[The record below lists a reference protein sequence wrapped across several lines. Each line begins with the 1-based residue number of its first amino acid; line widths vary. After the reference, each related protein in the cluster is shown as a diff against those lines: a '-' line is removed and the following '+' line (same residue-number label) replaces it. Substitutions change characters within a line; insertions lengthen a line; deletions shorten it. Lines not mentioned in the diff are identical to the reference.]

1 MQKTFHDILLGIS
14 VLPALL
20 VLPALAANP
29 ITDQSVFVFGDV
41 AFDNQHVANGE
52 AAFGGRR
59 MNNWVDGK
67 YQNDFP
73 KYQMVGRSFSIADS
87 DVYIGPVTLTLRE
100 LTDSDTFVF
109 NYQDEVEGEWTD
121 TDLAA
126 NAGVVWNTPLGEEG
140 DTAEDG
146 TVYGLVGGIIGPDN
160 AHYTA
165 PTVWA
170 MSQTN
175 PNAVAGALTF
185 DNVQAVVDGATI
197 NADEISV
204 TNNSVL
210 DIVKKNNDAALNT
223 ASFFTNPEN
232 IDSNGITTLNANT
245 MDFDS
250 SRIIVN
256 AGATLN
262 VNPSVD
268 ATFANNE
275 FTGKGGAIYNYGTL
289 TIKNALF
296 TNNSATSNSGAI
308 AQDGTGS
315 VLNLTDVNFT
325 ENSADW
331 GGAIVARGNVNIKGG
346 SFIGNTSNDGGGA
359 IYLATLANKGHKLN
373 IDGTT
378 FSENSTAGV
387 DLDGGGAIG
396 SFSDL
401 VLKNATFTG
410 NHVDGDASNGGGAI
424 FMGSVST
431 NDIYNTTFTGNQSAT
446 NGGAISMRFTYQGN
460 NVDATLDIAG
470 GSFNENTATEFGGA
484 IYNTFHNDKNDNK
497 YVSVSNVEF
506 NSNGAMYGGAIY
518 NESADET
525 DPIGGVM
532 NLTDVT
538 FTGNTADELGGAIY
552 SAGVMTFNGAM
563 RFDGNSAGTY
573 GGAIYGDDG
582 YMTFNDAVT
591 FDGNTA
597 AEDGGAVYW
606 YSVNGDVEEAQRTLT
621 FKKAA
626 TFTNNSGEGGWG
638 GALHALGSIVKFE
651 DGATFTNNSVFNGG
665 GAIYT
670 DDADLNISGTSNFTN
685 NTADEGGAVYNT
697 EWGRVDISG
706 DATFANNTANE
717 HGGAIYNGIYQD
729 GEEYAGLFT
738 VANAT
743 FTGNSANQGG
753 AIYNDNLDDATDF
766 VSMEIT
772 DATFNGNTA
781 TEEGGAI
788 YNLNG
793 MTFAGTNTFTGN
805 TAGGAA
811 NDIYN
816 AGTLTLVDGSTTT
829 IDGGITG
836 NGTLTIAS
844 GATFNLGTASVTQGT
859 MVLDGTLN
867 ATLQDANNFASFD
880 IADSFGGDGGTLNLV
895 LRGAGEYNVF
905 QGAVFDNAN
914 VAVSSGVFDYEWNED
929 FDTITA
935 TMKSTEDIATE
946 NGISTEAATTVA
958 NLVNS
963 SSDELNDLANAI
975 QDKLASGDADT
986 AAAVEQ
992 AHAAIHPETESVV
1005 QSVAMH
1011 VQNTVANLAAGRLTA
1026 LTLGRGGGDV
1036 DITAGGVWAQGIYN
1050 KSKQNDAFRGYTRG
1064 VAGGVDMTM
1073 NRVLTLG
1080 AGYSY
1085 AHSDITGT
1093 ARDTEID
1100 SSTIFAYG
1108 QYKPTDWFV
1117 NAMANYT
1124 MSDYSEHAVALGTNI
1139 DANYDVRSYGGQVMT
1154 GYDFAGGITPAVGV
1168 RYMHISADEYKNS
1181 LGIKNKLQDSDY
1193 MTAVL
1198 ETRWTYGFKLNR
1210 GLMLKPE
1217 LRYAVKYDF
1226 MSDEQVATILL
1237 PGVDSYALDGTRLSR
1252 LGAEFG
1258 GGLGIRA
1265 GGLDLSVNYEIEIRE
1280 GFTSQTGRAR
1290 IRYEF

>member
-1 MQKTFHDILLGIS
+1 MHKTFHNILFGIS

-20 VLPALAANP
+20 VMPALAGAPDTTNN
-29 ITDQSVFVFGDV
+29 VFVLGDIV
-41 AFDNQHVANGE
+41 LTNQHVAVGE
-52 AAFGGRR
+52 AAFAGRR
-59 MNNWVDGK
+59 MNNVDTNNR
-67 YQNDFP
+67 YQNVFP
-73 KYQMVGRSFSIADS
+73 KYKMVARSFDMSDS
-87 DVYIGPVTLTLRE
+87 DTYVGPVTLTLRE
-100 LTDSDTFVF
+100 LTNEDELAF
-109 NYQDEVEGEWTD
+109 NYQVSDGAGGMNDVNLV
-121 TDLAA
+121 DLFPGLAWNISEEDVVAA
-126 NAGVVWNTPLGEEG
+126 GIPQPTAGTLALFAHLDG
-140 DTAEDG
+140 DAED
-146 TVYGLVGGIIGPDN
+146 
-160 AHYTA
+160 AHA
-165 PTVWA
+165 
-170 MSQTN
+170 
-175 PNAVAGALTF
+175 AGSLSFKNTRATI
-185 DNVQAVVDGATI
+185 DGATI
-197 NADEISV
+197 NADTISIINGSELTFV
-204 TNNSVL
+204 KQDTNL
-210 DIVKKNNDAALNT
+210 LNT
-223 ASFFTNPEN
+223 SNRFFTNEED
-232 IDSNGITTLNANT
+232 IVSDGVTTLNANT
-245 MDFDS
+245 INIANSSLQVNSGATVIFNATDMATLENITMQESESGITNQGNMTINNSSFTSNSADVDGGAIYNYVLLSGGGEIEYVGDLTVNGGLFDS
-250 SRIIVN
+250 
-256 AGATLN
+256 N
-262 VNPSVD
+262 V
-268 ATFANNE
+268 AAAH
-275 FTGKGGAIYNYGTL
+275 GGAIYNYGTA
-289 TIKNALF
+289 TID
-296 TNNSATSNSGAI
+296 GAI
-308 AQDGTGS
+308 
-315 VLNLTDVNFT
+315 
-325 ENSADW
+325 
-331 GGAIVARGNVNIKGG
+331 
-346 SFIGNTSNDGGGA
+346 
-359 IYLATLANKGHKLN
+359 
-373 IDGTT
+373 
-378 FSENSTAGV
+378 
-387 DLDGGGAIG
+387 
-396 SFSDL
+396 
-401 VLKNATFTG
+401 FTG
-410 NHVDGDASNGGGAI
+410 NKTTNIAWPSQGGAI
-424 FMGSVST
+424 FNSGDDDYLDVPAVTMVIS
-431 NDIYNTTFTGNQSAT
+431 NTTFGDANDDTKGNMSLQ
-446 NGGAISMRFTYQGN
+446 GGAIANESSLVTGLVTLN
-460 NVDATLDIAG
+460 NVNFYYNKAFADTDDSDGYESTLG
-470 GSFNENTATEFGGA
+470 GAVWNQGEMIVNGNTMFRGNTATGYNVEGGA
-484 IYNTFHNDKNDNK
+484 IYN
-497 YVSVSNVEF
+497 S
-506 NSNGAMYGGAIY
+506 
-518 NESADET
+518 
-525 DPIGGVM
+525 
-532 NLTDVT
+532 
-538 FTGNTADELGGAIY
+538 
-552 SAGVMTFNGAM
+552 
-563 RFDGNSAGTY
+563 GTL
-573 GGAIYGDDG
+573 
-582 YMTFNDAVT
+582 TFNDAVT
-591 FDGNTA
+591 FDSNVATDLNSGNGA
-597 AEDGGAVYW
+597 YGGAIANSYGAEIV
-606 YSVNGDVEEAQRTLT
+606 
-621 FKKAA
+621 FKKLA
-626 TFTNNSGEGGWG
+626 TFTNNS
-638 GALHALGSIVKFE
+638 ALSSADKG
-651 DGATFTNNSVFNGG
+651 TQG
-665 GAIYT
+665 GAINNQNSIVFERGASFSGNTAVYGG
-670 DDADLNISGTSNFTN
+670 AVFNEEDLTIAGGSTFDSNTA
-685 NTADEGGAVYNT
+685 ADEGGALFTYGGVVNL
-697 EWGRVDISG
+697 ES
-706 DATFANNTANE
+706 ATFTDNGAESN
-717 HGGAIYNGIYQD
+717 GGAI
-729 GEEYAGLFT
+729 
-738 VANAT
+738 ANYGGNIT
-743 FTGNSANQGG
+743 FTGTNS
-753 AIYNDNLDDATDF
+753 F
-766 VSMEIT
+766 S
-772 DATFNGNTA
+772 GN
-781 TEEGGAI
+781 
-788 YNLNG
+788 N
-793 MTFAGTNTFTGN
+793 
-805 TAGGAA
+805 AGGVA

-816 AGTLTLVDGSTTT
+816 RGRITFADGSTTT

-836 NGTLTIAS
+836 DGTLNIAS

-935 TMKSTEDIATE
+935 TMKSTEDIAAE
-946 NGISTEAATTVA
+946 NGISAEAATTVA

-975 QDKLASGDADT
+975 QDKLASGDTDA
-986 AAAVEQ
+986 AAAVEH

-1093 ARDTEID
+1093 ARDTEVD

-1124 MSDYSEHAVALGTNI
+1124 MSDYSERAFALGTNI

>member
-1 MQKTFHDILLGIS
+1 MHKTFHNILFGIS

-20 VLPALAANP
+20 VMPALAEEITERQVLNEDTVLDGVSATNIENSSVGGVILSNYKLVIKNSEFSGNSSGAAAVLYDNSLIAYKNGGTYSVSIDNSQ
-29 ITDQSVFVFGDV
+29 ITDNSAGDFGAVAIFSPGSSVSNSIFSNNHATADYDNLGDGAGALLLGSESQTV
-41 AFDNQHVANGE
+41 ISKSTFSNNSSGTIGGAIATRPINYWLETNYSGKGTNSSAGAKVDILSSTFEHNSAGTRGGAFFN
-52 AAFGGRR
+52 
-59 MNNWVDGK
+59 
-67 YQNDFP
+67 
-73 KYQMVGRSFSIADS
+73 SFYNSNTKEGYAYIADS
-87 DVYIGPVTLTLRE
+87 
-100 LTDSDTFVF
+100 SF
-109 NYQDEVEGEWTD
+109 N
-121 TDLAA
+121 
-126 NAGVVWNTPLGEEG
+126 
-140 DTAEDG
+140 
-146 TVYGLVGGIIGPDN
+146 
-160 AHYTA
+160 
-165 PTVWA
+165 
-170 MSQTN
+170 
-175 PNAVAGALTF
+175 
-185 DNVQAVVDGATI
+185 
-197 NADEISV
+197 
-204 TNNSVL
+204 
-210 DIVKKNNDAALNT
+210 NNDANL
-223 ASFFTNPEN
+223 
-232 IDSNGITTLNANT
+232 
-245 MDFDS
+245 
-250 SRIIVN
+250 
-256 AGATLN
+256 
-262 VNPSVD
+262 
-268 ATFANNE
+268 
-275 FTGKGGAIYNYGTL
+275 GGAVFVEGWTDAVGN
-289 TIKNALF
+289 NAKLW
-296 TNNSATSNSGAI
+296 I
-308 AQDGTGS
+308 
-315 VLNLTDVNFT
+315 
-325 ENSADW
+325 ENS
-331 GGAIVARGNVNIKGG
+331 
-346 SFIGNTSNDGGGA
+346 
-359 IYLATLANKGHKLN
+359 
-373 IDGTT
+373 
-378 FSENSTAGV
+378 
-387 DLDGGGAIG
+387 
-396 SFSDL
+396 
-401 VLKNATFTG
+401 
-410 NHVDGDASNGGGAI
+410 
-424 FMGSVST
+424 
-431 NDIYNTTFTGNQSAT
+431 
-446 NGGAISMRFTYQGN
+446 
-460 NVDATLDIAG
+460 
-470 GSFNENTATEFGGA
+470 
-484 IYNTFHNDKNDNK
+484 
-497 YVSVSNVEF
+497 EF
-506 NSNGAMYGGAIY
+506 NNNDALENGGAIY
-518 NESADET
+518 NESVLTINGAEFNANHAVYGGAIHNMYADRE
-525 DPIGGVM
+525 DAVPGVM

-591 FDGNTA
+591 FHGNTA

-665 GAIYT
+665 GAIYA

-706 DATFANNTANE
+706 DATFANNTATE

-729 GEEYAGLFT
+729 GETVGLFT
-738 VANAT
+738 IANAT

-766 VSMEIT
+766 VSMEVA

-793 MTFAGTNTFTGN
+793 MTFAGTNSFTGN

-836 NGTLTIAS
+836 DGTLNIAS

-946 NGISTEAATTVA
+946 NGISAEAATTVA

-975 QDKLASGDADT
+975 QDKLASGDADA

-1093 ARDTEID
+1093 ARDTEVD

>member
-1 MQKTFHDILLGIS
+1 MQKTFHNILLGIS

-20 VLPALAANP
+20 VLPALAEEITERQVLNEDTVLDGVSATNIENSSVGGVILSNHKLVIKDSDFSGNSSGAAAVLYDNSLIAYKNGGTYSVSIDNSQISDNSAADFGAVAIFSPGSSVSNSIFSNNQATADYDNLGDGAGALFLGSESQTVISKSTFSDNSSGTIGGAIATRP
-29 ITDQSVFVFGDV
+29 INYWLETNYSGKGTNSSAGAKVDILSSTFEHNSAGTRGG
-41 AFDNQHVANGE
+41 AFFN
-52 AAFGGRR
+52 
-59 MNNWVDGK
+59 
-67 YQNDFP
+67 
-73 KYQMVGRSFSIADS
+73 SFYNSDTKEGYAYIADS
-87 DVYIGPVTLTLRE
+87 
-100 LTDSDTFVF
+100 SF
-109 NYQDEVEGEWTD
+109 N
-121 TDLAA
+121 
-126 NAGVVWNTPLGEEG
+126 
-140 DTAEDG
+140 
-146 TVYGLVGGIIGPDN
+146 
-160 AHYTA
+160 
-165 PTVWA
+165 
-170 MSQTN
+170 
-175 PNAVAGALTF
+175 
-185 DNVQAVVDGATI
+185 
-197 NADEISV
+197 
-204 TNNSVL
+204 
-210 DIVKKNNDAALNT
+210 NNDANL
-223 ASFFTNPEN
+223 
-232 IDSNGITTLNANT
+232 
-245 MDFDS
+245 
-250 SRIIVN
+250 
-256 AGATLN
+256 
-262 VNPSVD
+262 
-268 ATFANNE
+268 
-275 FTGKGGAIYNYGTL
+275 GGAVFVEGWTDAVGN
-289 TIKNALF
+289 NAKLW
-296 TNNSATSNSGAI
+296 I
-308 AQDGTGS
+308 
-315 VLNLTDVNFT
+315 
-325 ENSADW
+325 ENS
-331 GGAIVARGNVNIKGG
+331 
-346 SFIGNTSNDGGGA
+346 
-359 IYLATLANKGHKLN
+359 
-373 IDGTT
+373 
-378 FSENSTAGV
+378 
-387 DLDGGGAIG
+387 
-396 SFSDL
+396 
-401 VLKNATFTG
+401 
-410 NHVDGDASNGGGAI
+410 
-424 FMGSVST
+424 
-431 NDIYNTTFTGNQSAT
+431 
-446 NGGAISMRFTYQGN
+446 
-460 NVDATLDIAG
+460 
-470 GSFNENTATEFGGA
+470 
-484 IYNTFHNDKNDNK
+484 
-497 YVSVSNVEF
+497 EF
-506 NSNGAMYGGAIY
+506 NNNDALENGGAIY
-518 NESADET
+518 NESVLTINGANFNANHAVYGGAIHNMYADRE
-525 DPIGGVM
+525 DAVPGVM

-606 YSVNGDVEEAQRTLT
+606 YSINGDVEEAQRTLT

-638 GALHALGSIVKFE
+638 GALYTLGSIVKFE

-665 GAIYT
+665 GAIYA
-670 DDADLNISGTSNFTN
+670 DWADLSISGTSNFTN

-706 DATFANNTANE
+706 DATFANNTATE

-729 GEEYAGLFT
+729 DEEDAGLFT
-738 VANAT
+738 IANAT

-793 MTFAGTNTFTGN
+793 MTFAGTNSFTGN

-816 AGTLTLVDGSTTT
+816 AGTLNFVGGSTTT

-836 NGTLTIAS
+836 DGTLNIAS
-844 GATFNLGTASVTQGT
+844 GATFNLGTASVTQSDII
-859 MVLDGTLN
+859 LDGVLN
-867 ATLQDANNFASFD
+867 ADLKSADEFAFFD
-880 IADSFGGDGGTLNLV
+880 IANEFGGEGTLNL
-895 LRGAGEYNVF
+895 AIYNIGEYNVF
-905 QGAVFDNAN
+905 RGAEFDNRKIN
-914 VAVSSGVFDYEWNED
+914 VTVSSVLFDWNWNED

-946 NGISTEAATTVA
+946 NGISAEAATTVA

-963 SSDELNDLANAI
+963 SSDKLNDLANAI
-975 QDKLASGDADT
+975 QDKLASGDADA

-1011 VQNTVANLAAGRLTA
+1011 VQDTVANLAAGRLTA

-1124 MSDYSEHAVALGTNI
+1124 MSDYSEHAFALGTNI
-1139 DANYDVRSYGGQVMT
+1139 DANYDVHSYGGQVMT

-1168 RYMHISADEYKNS
+1168 RYMHVSADEYKNS